1 MKISCK
7 NIQFSYPQQKTL
19 IRNLNLDVSSGEK
32 LWIQGR
38 SGSGKSSFLKLLAGL
53 LAPSQG
59 EVQIQD
65 TNFSRLS
72 DLEKRKFRFEHI
84 GYTHQENHL
93 IDHWTLEQNL
103 AVLTEDSALISEILT
118 AVDLPKELSKSRVG
132 DLSGGEKQRLS
143 LARLIIQKPKIAL
156 IDEPTSH
163 LDDENTEKLM
173 TYLLRK
179 LKDSTFIVVSHDH
192 RLEKFP
198 LKTLQFSELNP

>member
-19 IRNLNLDVSSGEK
+19 IRNLNLEVSSGEK
-32 LWIQGR
+32 LWIKGR

-53 LAPSQG
+53 LTPSQG
-59 EVQIQD
+59 EVQIED
-65 TNFSRLS
+65 TLISKLS
-72 DLEKRKFRFEHI
+72 DSEKRKFRFDHI

-93 IDHWTLEQNL
+93 IDHWILEQNL
-103 AVLTEDSALISEILT
+103 TLFTEDNTLILEILN
-118 AVDLPKELSKSRVG
+118 AVDLPKELLKSRVA

-143 LARLIIQKPKIAL
+143 LARLILQKPKIAL

-173 TYLLRK
+173 TYLLKK

-198 LKTLQFSELNP
+198 FKALQFSEINL